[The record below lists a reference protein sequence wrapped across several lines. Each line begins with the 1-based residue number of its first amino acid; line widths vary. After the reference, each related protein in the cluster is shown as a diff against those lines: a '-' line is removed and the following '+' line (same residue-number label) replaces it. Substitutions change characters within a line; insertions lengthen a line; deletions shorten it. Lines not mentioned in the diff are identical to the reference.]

1 MNISEVLNYVY
12 QVVLPYASMLDGN
25 ISDCSIGDIL
35 FVIYIALVFICFL
48 ISIYSIPHYVRW
60 LDPRKCNGFKKTGQA
75 VIISFMCLIM
85 VVASTFFGVLLIPFT
100 LIRWVGDKIITYSTG
115 EEYR

>member
-48 ISIYSIPHYVRW
+48 ISIYS
-60 LDPRKCNGFKKTGQA
+60 
-75 VIISFMCLIM
+75 
-85 VVASTFFGVLLIPFT
+85 
-100 LIRWVGDKIITYSTG
+100 TG